1 MLKSKNDLAIL
12 YKEQGD
18 YSSTK
23 PLPIKAVKGRR
34 LKLVGTHPHTVES
47 LNNIIE
53 LYQVWV
59 KRKILTRNFNY
70 HSRIPTVDEQLSY
83 SAKAALIERV
93 KELTYLYGTAQI
105 A

>member
-1 MLKSKNDLAIL
+1 MKKFLRQRYKVLEDHPDMLKSKNDLAML

-23 PLPIKAVKGRR
+23 PLPIKAVEGWR
-34 LKLVGTHPHTVES
+34 LKFGDTHPHTVES

-59 KRKILTRNFNY
+59 KPEKAEKWCAKLSQIECA
-70 HSRIPTVDEQLSY
+70 EQ
-83 SAKAALIERV
+83 
-93 KELTYLYGTAQI
+93 
-105 A
+105 